1 MSPRWG
7 GGRQSERRSSDS
19 PLHSRFDT
27 IRAFLPECNARYP
40 SEGIKGTVPSFLPF
54 PSVIRTRQHVNLGRN
69 PRSLAKTRLPRLVTT
84 PQVTISEAAT
94 QGYSTVA
101 PPIAFNHSGAP
112 SIQHATVNN
121 NTFVMRVHTCRHCGE
136 VFPPYPDLRQH
147 LDSHV
152 QPPIGHTCTTC
163 KKSFT
168 RREYLLKHS
177 TRCRPK
183 PFVCDSSF
191 GRKDNLDRHKR
202 TVQCGSPPQPEP
214 SAPKRRRIALNE
226 DPLSPP
232 PVEQLDDELSSD
244 LQDAVRDNWGSI
256 RTYVAQGP
264 VQTRYNHRLTTMDT
278 RERQEPLRQ
287 LFEEQ
292 TTDFKVNLSFGF
304 ILKQKVTG
312 RLRYYHSSNNCC
324 GRLLEE
330 PSSIT
335 NRGDFDRFLARI
347 QESDI
352 LQWAIAQRPNSDWVC
367 EHVTNATFFLNK
379 IIHHPIGCV
388 GVTLPDYL
396 KHNKAIVGLE
406 KDHHR
411 NATYNDNLCLFRC
424 LALHQG
430 CDVRRLETT
439 VVTLYAKYTDT
450 LVHHDFAGVTI
461 DDLSKIEAT
470 FGVNVVVYKLV
481 PTGNEKTKAEIVR
494 RSLCSYA
501 QTMYLN
507 LYEAHFSYIKDIR
520 MYSHSYKCS
529 KCEQALWKT
538 PYDLHRHER
547 TCEAGVNRK
556 YKGGVYHPPPS
567 VFERLDDE
575 GIVVEK
581 MLRYYPYRATFD
593 FESYFSDERLPA
605 NSDKLQWSARHI
617 PLSVS
622 VASNVPGHEAP
633 CCFITDGDSEKLV
646 VDMMRHL
653 HTISDAAY
661 ESLSASYADVLD
673 QLKARKESWDDAES
687 EANTEEEENEKE
699 SKTNPF
705 NTLAEQ
711 LLGWLRQLPVVGF
724 NSGKY
729 DLNVVKKFFI
739 PYLMKPSE
747 DDEIDETRF
756 VIKRQNTFMCFST
769 NKLKFLD
776 MVNFLAPG
784 YSYDKYLTAYGCM
797 QQKGHFPYEYMDGIG
812 KLEDRA
818 LPPQAAFYS
827 RLKNEGISDEDYARC
842 QAVWHDNKME
852 TLRDYL
858 IFYNNLDVTPFLE
871 AISKQFTFYR
881 DRGIDMFKDGI
892 SVPGLSLLYLFNN
905 LPPKTFF
912 TVFNQTNSDLHK
924 LVKDNIVGGPAIIF
938 HRYHEKDVTKIRGGG
953 ETCRS
958 IVGYDANALYLWAIM
973 QDMPT
978 GWYTRRRE
986 ENKFRPQQAQPY
998 GQMAIQWL
1006 TRESDRTGCTIRHQ
1020 GNGREKR
1027 IGKLPVDG
1035 WCAETRTAYQFHG
1048 CFWHG
1053 CPKCHTDPEETNPK
1067 NNKTM
1072 ATLLADTKKHTTYL
1086 RRHVKVVEM
1095 WECDWK
1101 RERDPPRRQKWKMT
1115 QQQIITAVIDG
1126 TLFGMVECDVRV
1138 PEHLQD
1144 HFAEMQPIFKNM
1156 TVTRDDIGPFMRQYA
1171 EEHDIMSTPRRMLVG
1186 SFHGIKLLLATPL
1199 LRWYLAHGLVVDRLY
1214 QVVNY
1219 EPNPCFQRFGE
1230 SVSAARR
1237 AGDADPEKAII
1248 ADTMKLLGNSGY
1260 GKTVTNVDR
1269 HRDIKYCTEVG
1280 TSSHINNKRIRQLDV
1295 VTEDAYEV
1303 TSNKARVTYDLPL
1316 HIGFFVYQYAKL
1328 RMLQFY
1334 YDFIDRYVERPL
1346 YQYCEMDTDS
1356 AYIALAGD
1364 SIDDLVAPEHR
1375 EHYFR
1380 NMSQWLPAE
1389 CCDNHKDDYVH
1400 TRLA

>member
-1 MSPRWG
+1 M
-7 GGRQSERRSSDS
+7 
-19 PLHSRFDT
+19 
-27 IRAFLPECNARYP
+27 
-40 SEGIKGTVPSFLPF
+40 
-54 PSVIRTRQHVNLGRN
+54 
-69 PRSLAKTRLPRLVTT
+69 
-84 PQVTISEAAT
+84 
-94 QGYSTVA
+94 
-101 PPIAFNHSGAP
+101 
-112 SIQHATVNN
+112 
-121 NTFVMRVHTCRHCGE
+121 
-136 VFPPYPDLRQH
+136 
-147 LDSHV
+147 
-152 QPPIGHTCTTC
+152 
-163 KKSFT
+163 
-168 RREYLLKHS
+168 
-177 TRCRPK
+177 
-183 PFVCDSSF
+183 
-191 GRKDNLDRHKR
+191 
-202 TVQCGSPPQPEP
+202 QCGGPPQPGP
-214 SAPKRRRIALNE
+214 APKRRRIASLDE
-226 DPLSPP
+226 DPLTPP
-232 PVEQLDDELSSD
+232 PVEPSNDNLSSA
-244 LQDAVRDNWGSI
+244 LQDFVQENWASVRTHVV
-256 RTYVAQGP
+256 RGP
-264 VQTRYNHRLTTMDT
+264 VQTRYNHRFTTPDM
-278 RERQEPLRQ
+278 RVLKEPLGE
-287 LFEEQ
+287 LFDEQ
-292 TTDFKVNLSFGF
+292 TTAFKVNLSFGF

-324 GRLLEE
+324 GRYMEE
-330 PSSIT
+330 PALIT
-335 NRGDFDRFLARI
+335 NRADFESFQERI

-367 EHVTNATFFLNK
+367 EMATNVTFFLNR
-379 IIHHPIGCV
+379 IVQHPIGCV
-388 GVTLPDYL
+388 DVVLPDYV
-396 KHNKAIVGLE
+396 KNNKAIVGLV

-424 LALHQG
+424 LALHLG
-430 CDVRRLETT
+430 REVAALYAEYTNT
-439 VVTLYAKYTDT
+439 PVHAFVGVTL
-450 LVHHDFAGVTI
+450 
-461 DDLSKIEAT
+461 DDLHKVESKFET
-470 FGVNVVVYKLV
+470 NVVVYQLV
-481 PTGNEKTKAEIVR
+481 EIANGKTMAELVR
-494 RSLCSYA
+494 RSTGHYTE
-501 QTMYLN
+501 TMYVN
-507 LYEAHFSYIKDIR
+507 LHETHYSYIRDIN
-520 MYSHSYKCS
+520 MYCHSWRCRN
-529 KCEQALWKT
+529 CEQALWKN
-538 PYDLHRHER
+538 PKDLHRHER
-547 TCEAGVNRK
+547 TCTEGIKRV
-556 YKGGVYHPPPS
+556 YKGGVYRPPAS
-567 VFERLDDE
+567 IFERLDDE

-622 VASNVPGHEAP
+622 VASNVPGHMAP
-633 CCFITDGDSEKLV
+633 CCFITDGDSDKLV
-646 VDMMRHL
+646 ADMMRHL

-1035 WCAETRTAYQFHG
+1035 WCAETHTAYQFHG

-1072 ATLLADTKKHTTYL
+1072 AELLADTKKHTTYL

-1101 RERDPPRRQKWKMT
+1101 RERDPPPRQKWKMT
-1115 QQQIITAVIDG
+1115 QQQIIAAVVDG
-1126 TLFGMVECDVRV
+1126 TLFGMIECDIHV
-1138 PEHLQD
+1138 PPELRPY
-1144 HFAEMQPIFKNM
+1144 FSEMQPIFKNT

-1186 SFHGIKLLLATPL
+1186 SFHGIKLLLTTPL
-1199 LRWYLAHGLVVDRLY
+1199 LRWYLAHGLVVDRVY
-1214 QVVNY
+1214 QIVDY

-1280 TSSHINNKRIRQLDV
+1280 TSSHINNKRFRQLDV

-1364 SIDDLVAPEHR
+1364 SIDDLVSAEHR
-1375 EHYFR
+1375 EYYFKHR
-1380 NMSQWLPAE
+1380 SEWLPAE
-1389 CCDNHKDDYVH
+1389 CCDEHKEEYVN
-1400 TRLA
+1400 TRLAGRTWTATEPCCIARKAYDKRTPGLFKIEWCGDGFIGLCSKTYYCFGSTDKCTTKGLNKRQNTIDKDAFLSVLTNRRSGSGVNRGFRVHNSSMMTYVQERAALTYFYPKRKVLEDGLTTAPLDL